1 MEVPGLG
8 KSYLLTGN
16 FYPWRTQW
24 GQSDAGLG
32 SLIQFSKDSIKTLPN
47 SETGL
52 FVGGDVRQSVVIKN
66 AENKKLIIV
75 AKNNEPVQVL
85 KTSH

>member
-1 MEVPGLG
+1 
-8 KSYLLTGN
+8 
-16 FYPWRTQW
+16 
-24 GQSDAGLG
+24 
-32 SLIQFSKDSIKTLPN
+32 LIQFSKDGIKTLSN
-47 SETGL
+47 NATGL

-85 KTSH
+85 KMSH